1 MATVDECRQ
10 ALERLAEQMSGT
22 NGDSRKGP
30 LLDRTLACHLTDLDV
45 DFRGRLANGTLA
57 DIEQAPDPKAKI
69 KLTTTSDDLVALM
82 AGELNFA
89 SAWASGRLRVD
100 ASVFDLLKLRSLV

>member
-22 NGDSRKGP
+22 DGAQRGQ
-30 LLDRTLACHLTDLDV
+30 LIDRTLACRLTDLDV
-45 DFRGRLANGTLA
+45 DFRGRLANGTLT
-57 DIEQAPDPKAKI
+57 DIEEAADPKAKI

-82 AGELNFA
+82 GGQLSFA
-89 SAWASGRLRVD
+89 SAWASGRLKVD
-100 ASVFDLLKLRSLV
+100 ASVFDLLKLRALI

>member
-10 ALERLAEQMSGT
+10 ALERLAAQMSG
-22 NGDSRKGP
+22 NGSHKAQ
-30 LLDRTLACHLTDLDV
+30 LLDRTLSCHLTDLGV
-45 DFRGRLANGTLA
+45 DFRGRLADGTLT
-57 DIEQAPDPKAKI
+57 DIEEAPDPEAKI
-69 KLTTTSDDLVALM
+69 KLVTTSDDLVALM

-89 SAWASGRLRVD
+89 SAWASGRLKVD